1 MLGCKVLQVGFGS
14 LGKEIFIE
22 LLKRKN
28 LKAVGVIDIAK
39 SNLGN
44 DPGILTL
51 NRKAGIKIVGNIED
65 VKSKPDVA
73 LHATTSS
80 LGEAYYQISELL
92 NHRINV
98 LSTCEQLVYPY
109 GNNKKIAKKLHMI
122 AKKNKV
128 SVLGV
133 GVNLGF
139 VMDSLVLKLT
149 SLCSNIHRIR
159 IERVV
164 NIANRRKALQEKMCL
179 GLGLDQYKKFK
190 KNVGHVGLHESA
202 RMICDTLK
210 IYDTLKQKAITISTT
225 VRPIIATH
233 KLQVRDVTVEMGQI
247 TGLEHKLVAKK
258 HNSNFLEMTLSM
270 FVGAVDF
277 DYVEIEGTPPISV
290 RTNGINGDQATVALL
305 FNYIP
310 IILEE
315 EPGLHTVNCL
325 RIPNFS

>member
-1 MLGCKVLQVGFGS
+1 VLACKVLQVGFGS

-51 NRKAGIKIVGNIED
+51 NRQVGIKIVGNIED

-92 NHRINV
+92 NQRINV

-133 GVNLGF
+133 GVNPGF

-149 SLCSNIHRIR
+149 SLCSNIHRLR

-179 GLGLDQYKKFK
+179 GLGLDQYKKCK
-190 KNVGHVGLHESA
+190 KL
-202 RMICDTLK
+202 
-210 IYDTLKQKAITISTT
+210 
-225 VRPIIATH
+225 
-233 KLQVRDVTVEMGQI
+233 
-247 TGLEHKLVAKK
+247 LV
-258 HNSNFLEMTLSM
+258 M
-270 FVGAVDF
+270 
-277 DYVEIEGTPPISV
+277 
-290 RTNGINGDQATVALL
+290 
-305 FNYIP
+305 
-310 IILEE
+310 
-315 EPGLHTVNCL
+315 
-325 RIPNFS
+325 